1 MYFDYA
7 ATTPPDDEVLKTF
20 DAVNRNFWAN
30 PHTLY
35 RPGMRAEQLL
45 EQARGQVLSLLGGD
59 KGYRCI
65 FTSGATEAN
74 NLAIIGAACRQRDV
88 L

>member
-7 ATTPPDDEVLKTF
+7 ATTPPNDEVLKTF

-45 EQARGQVLSLLGGD
+45 DQARELRRLRHDGPPMIDSD
-59 KGYRCI
+59 
-65 FTSGATEAN
+65 E
-74 NLAIIGAACRQRDV
+74 
-88 L
+88 